1 VLVYHDLL
9 GYQEGGPR
17 FVKQYAQLGPE
28 IQRALEAY
36 AADVRAGSFPEQQ
49 HTYSMPEEELALFDA
64 SLLEAEQGSER

>member
-9 GYQEGGPR
+9 GFQEGGPR

-36 AADVRAGSFPEQQ
+36 AADVRGGTFPEQQ
-49 HTYSMPEEELALFDA
+49 HTYSMPEEELEAFEA
-64 SLLEAEQGSER
+64 SLLEQGSER